1 MKKVNSL
8 IMYVLEVLFLTNL
21 WIIIYTNLLPVLN
34 FLYPAISTVNF
45 YRPAVAFP
53 EKFEMPLYLLL
64 TFLFV
69 IIIFLLIWINGKR
82 EYLFRA
88 FQRADEFGGKFF
100 KARNTVSSFPA
111 SSDGIWKIIF
121 KFTTIIFLALLFISK
136 LGVYPLSNEIYPY
149 SLRPDKSIYT
159 LAIFIYLS
167 VLTIIILESVILFR
181 LIKRSSLLTTFYYLL
196 TTLIIAILIFE
207 PKFPISFLEYAFFF
221 GPIWDIT
228 QGKTIFT
235 DLPSQYGFLSILFFS
250 LLFKLKLFVFSHL
263 SIWNWIF
270 HIVQYFIC
278 FYLIYKIS
286 KSLALG
292 LIGLF
297 SIITLN
303 YYSFYIP
310 ALTIAQ
316 YGALR
321 RLPFFLALF
330 LFYKLKKIDSPLF
343 IFLYALMS
351 FWIVDSGIQMI
362 FAYGLTLF
370 YLLLG
375 KQIDLKRFF
384 RALSLLFLSMLGIFI
399 SINLIHVLLGYKSI
413 NPVEIISTLRQ
424 YAIFGVGMIPM
435 EKNTYFWLVMLIY
448 FATIIYV
455 FRNTIQT
462 VDDREWKIDAEV
474 RRSRVEK
481 FYHLSSNNLTL
492 LLFSANL
499 MFFASL
505 YFVGRSDNAS
515 LIIISI
521 FPLLTLFLLL
531 GQLIKNEFDFTSQKI
546 RFMFYVSCFILFV
559 AFPAYQRKVTLT
571 ELLIQK
577 YSGISKGAI
586 FTNEL
591 DSILNNRFS
600 KEKILIT
607 KYLTGNKLLILS
619 SDDTYLFYLTGK
631 TNLLDE
637 NPQSGIESDVE
648 MNFAIKNAVKT
659 CPKRIAVDCSIV
671 KKCPPFTPL
680 TKGWLTA
687 GYILSELEKGCRKKY
702 QPVECTSQLCITE
715 VVD

>member
-69 IIIFLLIWINGKR
+69 ITIYFTLRVREPISTHPEGELRKTSYRIWKKTIKYLTLIFL
-82 EYLFRA
+82 
-88 FQRADEFGGKFF
+88 
-100 KARNTVSSFPA
+100 T
-111 SSDGIWKIIF
+111 
-121 KFTTIIFLALLFISK
+121 LLFFSK

-159 LAIFIYLS
+159 LVIFIYLS

-250 LLFKLKLFVFSHL
+250 LFFKLKLFVFSHL

-413 NPVEIISTLRQ
+413 NPVEIITTLRQ
-424 YAIFGVGMIPM
+424 YAISGVGMIPM

-462 VDDREWKIDAEV
+462 VDDGGWKIDAEV

-481 FYHLSSNNLTL
+481 FNHLSSIFKFQPSTFYHLSSNNLTL

-546 RFMFYVSCFILFV
+546 RFMFYVSCLILFV

-607 KYLTGNKLLILS
+607 KYLTGNNLLILS

-659 CPKRIAVDCSIV
+659 CLKRIAVDCSIV